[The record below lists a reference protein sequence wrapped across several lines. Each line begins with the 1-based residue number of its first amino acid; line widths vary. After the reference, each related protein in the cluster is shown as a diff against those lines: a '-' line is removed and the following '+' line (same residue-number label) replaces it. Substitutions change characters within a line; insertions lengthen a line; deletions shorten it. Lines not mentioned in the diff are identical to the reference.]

1 MITDVYN
8 YWNLWTNVNK
18 MLINT
23 YKYKQI
29 LAVKCRILS
38 SQAEHLDS
46 RLVCI
51 KVEFDTEDQSLVSK
65 SSP

>member
-1 MITDVYN
+1 
-8 YWNLWTNVNK
+8 

-23 YKYKQI
+23 YEYEQI
-29 LAVKCRILS
+29 LAVKCRKLS